1 MENEANE
8 GINIDAVRYIIRN
21 TPIGHL
27 KDSIDNLKILVG
39 ASVFEEDAIKS
50 EIIKYEED
58 HFRSVDYED
67 EKILISKH
75 NKNSENYYFD
85 QTRKIKFSVLPQNEN
100 IENIVNLEE
109 AELENLEFRYFYLN
123 FLIKI
128 PLML

>member
-1 MENEANE
+1 MENE

-58 HFRSVDYED
+58 HFRSVNFNDD
-67 EKILISKH
+67 KILISKH
-75 NKNSENYYFD
+75 NKDSENFYVD
-85 QTRKIKFSVLPQNEN
+85 QSKKIKIALLPQNEN
-100 IENIVNLEE
+100 IENIVDLNESALES
-109 AELENLEFRYFYLN
+109 LN
-123 FLIKI
+123 FR
-128 PLML
+128 